1 MTKVMI
7 HIMLLTMLM
16 QSPPAAFAQYFHEK
30 EHLLAESGDDTAK
43 INLLLEL
50 GEFYV
55 SRDFEKALLYLQE
68 AFLLSTEHGNKEG
81 IAASLLWQGRAYYYK
96 DAYEI
101 AFRYLERAGQM
112 YYNLGSDIGLAN
124 YYFAKGAINRII
136 GNNLQALQDFQ
147 HMIGYSKLAESDD
160 LLALGYLSLG
170 SFYIDRAELSLARK
184 YLHEALNIS
193 ERIGDQTKS
202 AIVLTNLGRSFTQIH
217 APDSALYF
225 LEKGLEI
232 RKALKQDRGIAN
244 SLYEMGKA
252 YLIKKDPKQA
262 LDHFD
267 ASKDLYIALKDDTG
281 ICINLIALAEAY
293 ALSNNFTEARSLANE
308 SLSLADNL
316 NNPKLKSTAYLSLAN
331 IEATNNN
338 YEAAYA
344 YALLHKNLEDSLAM
358 ANRERIIRELEVKFQ
373 SAQKDG
379 EIALLTSQNEL
390 QKRNNQLLTISIGAL
405 IAVLLLTF
413 ILLRVK
419 LAVASKQR
427 KLYEHERTIGQQS
440 AKLKEQEQQV
450 LRHQLESKNRELA
463 SKALEML
470 RINET
475 IGNIIEKLEQCSL
488 ESQGNSMM
496 EKNIKDIIAGLET
509 QLKNNSWNE
518 FDSIFKQIHSDFYHK
533 LLHICP
539 DLSPAE
545 IKVAAFLKLNLST
558 KEIAAIT
565 YKSESGV
572 KSTRY
577 RLRQKLGLQSDDSLI
592 PYLIQ
597 L

>member
-1 MTKVMI
+1 MPKAMI
-7 HIMLLTMLM
+7 HIMLLTMLL
-16 QSPPAAFAQYFHEK
+16 QSPSGAFTQYFHEK
-30 EHLLAESGDDTAK
+30 EHLLAETTSEPSR
-43 INLLLEL
+43 INLLIEL

-55 SRDFEKALLYLQE
+55 TRDFEKALLYLQE
-68 AFLLSTEHGNKEG
+68 AFLLSTEQGYMEG

-96 DAYEI
+96 DEYEI
-101 AFRYLERAGQM
+101 AFRYLDRAGKM
-112 YYNLGSDIGLAN
+112 YYSLQSDIGLAN

-136 GNNLQALQDFQ
+136 GNNLQALQDYQ
-147 HMIGYSKLAESDD
+147 DMIGYSKLADSDE

-184 YLHEALNIS
+184 YLHEALIIS
-193 ERIGDQTKS
+193 EEIGNPTKS
-202 AIVLTNLGRSFTQIH
+202 AIVLTNLGRSYTQMN

-225 LEKGLEI
+225 LGKGLEI
-232 RKALKQDRGIAN
+232 RTALKQDRGIAN

-252 YLIKKDPKQA
+252 FLLKQDPKQA
-262 LDHFD
+262 LDHFY
-267 ASKDLYIALKDDTG
+267 ASKELYIALKDDTG
-281 ICINLIALAEAY
+281 ICINLLALAEAY
-293 ALSNNFTEARSLANE
+293 ALSNSYTEARSLANE
-308 SLSLADNL
+308 SLNLADNL
-316 NNPKLKSTAYLSLAN
+316 GNPSLKTTAYLTLAN

-344 YALLHKNLEDSLAM
+344 YALWHKNLEDSLAL
-358 ANRERIIRELEVKFQ
+358 ANRERIIRELEAKFQ
-373 SAQKDG
+373 SAQKDS

-413 ILLRVK
+413 ILFRLK
-419 LAVASKQR
+419 LAAASKQR

-440 AKLKEQEQQV
+440 AMLKEQEQQV

-475 IGNIIEKLEQCSL
+475 IGNIIERLEQCSL
-488 ESQGNSMM
+488 DNQGNSKM
-496 EKNIKDIIAGLET
+496 EKNIKEIIAGLET
-509 QLKNNSWNE
+509 QLKKNSWNE
-518 FDSIFKQIHSDFYHK
+518 FDSIFKQIHSDFYQK
-533 LLHICP
+533 LLNICP

-545 IKVAAFLKLNLST
+545 IKVAAFLKLNLNT

-577 RLRQKLGLQSDDSLI
+577 RLRKKLGLQSDDSLV